1 MSAERR
7 VFIALRDHPSED
19 QLVYDIPVDRRAGLA
34 QRHERSLRV
43 LIERDEVGV
52 MLPQQ
57 ARDVLG

>member
-1 MSAERR
+1 M
-7 VFIALRDHPSED
+7 FIALRDHPSED

-57 ARDVLG
+57 TRDVLG